1 MTASATFAS
10 HEEYI
15 AAALEELQP
24 ILRSI
29 QDEVE
34 RAVPQATRCISY
46 NLPAYRAG
54 KVFFYFTAFK
64 QHIGIY
70 PPVRWDEA
78 LIKELA
84 PFRNEK
90 GNLRFPL
97 SKPIPLELIG
107 RIARTLAREIAGE

>member
-1 MTASATFAS
+1 MTAGATFAT

-15 AAALEELQP
+15 AAAAEELQP

-34 RAVPQATRCISY
+34 RAVPQATRCVSY

-54 KVFFYFTAFK
+54 KVFFYFAAFK

-70 PPVRWDEA
+70 PPVRWDET
-78 LIKELA
+78 LIEELA

-107 RIARTLAREIAGE
+107 RVARALAREIAGE